1 MSKIQGR
8 HPCFIVQWLKVR
20 IMRKRNGDGD
30 ENYLYLEHKAV
41 KVVKIMGQFLHLEL
55 KETKVCQKSRRF
67 TT

>member
-1 MSKIQGR
+1 
-8 HPCFIVQWLKVR
+8 
-20 IMRKRNGDGD
+20 MRKRNGDGD